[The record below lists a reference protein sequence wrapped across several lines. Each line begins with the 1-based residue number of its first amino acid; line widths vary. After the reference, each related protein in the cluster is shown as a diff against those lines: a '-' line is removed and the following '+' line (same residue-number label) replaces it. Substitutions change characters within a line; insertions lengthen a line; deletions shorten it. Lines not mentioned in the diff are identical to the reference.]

1 MLTTKQKQLLRRAV
15 LYPSMV
21 ITEMFVCFLLP
32 FLWLLLIMIDDLVLQ
47 GQELFTVG
55 FYAMPVLVFI
65 LLIILMGQGLYIQ
78 RATRKEDWMEMVKMA
93 KGKLEDPETNMLLEK
108 AANVGFLAAS
118 LMTPEGFY
126 AGARMAAEARLL
138 KRMKAIRNTAI
149 QMCILFREK
158 VPNRIP
164 YMLALIFVPVI
175 ILVGL
180 YGFRY
185 INTIQTNRADAQRTA
200 QVIYHIEDIFETTC
214 ADIYAQDPLEK
225 FDRDGYTI
233 SADLYEED
241 MITYDSS
248 HISIEVNN
256 QGQIESVDYRLGVNI
271 LDTKENNLV
280 RMEQELDTLYS
291 LLMETQV
298 EMTSEN
304 FRVKPYFPPAII
316 DKFMSHSYYED
327 FSGESL
333 EAFHIGYITQEEEN
347 YEPYGETYF
356 YLSMED

>member
-1 MLTTKQKQLLRRAV
+1 MLTTKQKQLLKRAV

-65 LLIILMGQGLYIQ
+65 LLIILMVQGLYIQ

-185 INTIQTNRADAQRTA
+185 IDTIQTNRADAQRTA
-200 QVIYHIEDIFETTC
+200 DVVYHIEDVLDTTC
-214 ADIYAQDPLEK
+214 ADTYIQDPLAK
-225 FDRDGYTI
+225 FDRIGYTI
-233 SADLYEED
+233 TADLYDEVETERAEETEASYRCLLRGMDADGAALVSELYLYAPFVSARYYLLFQATDAVYDESRKMIDDVIASFALTMTREEVYAHMREMREDAANASAQEDAETATD
-241 MITYDSS
+241 MESEAEGAGTGT
-248 HISIEVNN
+248 EGG
-256 QGQIESVDYRLGVNI
+256 GQ
-271 LDTKENNLV
+271 
-280 RMEQELDTLYS
+280 
-291 LLMETQV
+291 
-298 EMTSEN
+298 
-304 FRVKPYFPPAII
+304 
-316 DKFMSHSYYED
+316 
-327 FSGESL
+327 
-333 EAFHIGYITQEEEN
+333 
-347 YEPYGETYF
+347 
-356 YLSMED
+356 

>member
-1 MLTTKQKQLLRRAV
+1 
-15 LYPSMV
+15 
-21 ITEMFVCFLLP
+21 
-32 FLWLLLIMIDDLVLQ
+32 MIDDLVLQ

-78 RATRKEDWMEMVKMA
+78 RATQKEDWIEMVKMA

-108 AANVGFLAAS
+108 AANVGFLTAS

-126 AGARMAAEARLL
+126 VGTRMVAEARLL

-158 VPNRIP
+158 IPNRIP
-164 YMLALIFVPVI
+164 Y
-175 ILVGL
+175 ILVLVLVPAGIMLSL
-180 YGFRY
+180 YGVRY
-185 INTIQTNRADAQRTA
+185 VDIIQTNRADAQRTA

-241 MITYDSS
+241 MITYESS
-248 HISIEVNN
+248 EIELSVNN
-256 QGQIESVDYRLGVNI
+256 EGQIQSVDYRLGVNV
-271 LDTKENNLV
+271 LDTKENNLM
-280 RMEQELDTLYS
+280 RMQQELDLLYG
-291 LLMETQV
+291 LLMETKV
-298 EMTSEN
+298 EMTSPN
-304 FRVKPYFPPAII
+304 YYVKPYFPQEII

-356 YLSMED
+356 YFSMED